1 MIDFNEER
9 DLVQARLGG
18 ANILNSLMN
27 AMKDA
32 RGIHSDS
39 LLCVLGSLAGYAC
52 QNAVRYEYV
61 KCKGMPEEKVF
72 IAVKGEGNKTLLCGD
87 MLNKPL
93 AEDKYSVCSVVAG
106 AAVKLGIENIW
117 QKLDVNEIFKYNAS
131 VMFTD
136 KYGIPRLPDGHGTS
150 DTEENYVTALWSAFR
165 PMALKFVTE
174 DKLPLVFAF
183 AAQEA
188 VVFVK
193 DALDPITAM
202 KLVIESAVAMSKVTI
217 KELGISQSWTSDKA

>member
-1 MIDFNEER
+1 MIDFDENR

-27 AMKDA
+27 AMRDE
-32 RGIHSDS
+32 RGVHVDS
-39 LLCVLGSLAGYAC
+39 LLCVLGCLAGYAC

-61 KCKGMPEEKVF
+61 KCKGIPEEKVF
-72 IAVKGEGNKTLLCGD
+72 VAVKDADGSSLLCGD

-93 AEDKYSVCSVVAG
+93 AEDRYSVCSVLAG
-106 AAVKLGIENIW
+106 AAVRLGLDDIV

-136 KYGIPRLPDGHGTS
+136 KYGIPRLPDGRSTS
-150 DTEENYVTALWSAFR
+150 DTEVNYVTALWPAFR

-188 VVFVK
+188 VVFAK

-202 KLVIESAVAMSKVTI
+202 RLVIESAVAMSKVTI
-217 KELGISQSWTSDKA
+217 KDLGISGF